1 MTQTKEKSAPLLPRK
16 RVALVAHDHKK
27 EQMIAWALAHQ
38 QQLSQHSLCGTGT
51 TARLV
56 AQQTGLEVTPYRSG
70 PLGGDMQL
78 GGLIAQGEID
88 LLIFFWDPL
97 SPQPHDPDVKAL
109 LRVAAL
115 YNIPVATNRATAD
128 FLLTSPYMDREY
140 PRQLTDFEAGK
151 KE

>member
-1 MTQTKEKSAPLLPRK
+1 
-16 RVALVAHDHKK
+16 
-27 EQMIAWALAHQ
+27 
-38 QQLSQHSLCGTGT
+38 
-51 TARLV
+51 
-56 AQQTGLEVTPYRSG
+56 
-70 PLGGDMQL
+70 MQL

-88 LLIFFWDPL
+88 ILIFFWDPL